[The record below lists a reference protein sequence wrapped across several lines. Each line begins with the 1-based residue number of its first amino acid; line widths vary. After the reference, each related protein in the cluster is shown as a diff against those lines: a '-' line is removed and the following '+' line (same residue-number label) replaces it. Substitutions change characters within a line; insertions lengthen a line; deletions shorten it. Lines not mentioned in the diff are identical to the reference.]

1 MFFST
6 DPQLEAFANELIATK
21 TASVISSAG
30 TYLTIHDGTNFVYIQ
45 RNYYKTGYDFSKSYV
60 PTKYF

>member
-1 MFFST
+1 MFST

-30 TYLTIHDGTNFVYIQ
+30 TYLTIHDGTNFAYIQ
-45 RNYYKTGYDFSKSYV
+45 RNIYNMGYDFSKSYV
-60 PTKYF
+60 PSRDF